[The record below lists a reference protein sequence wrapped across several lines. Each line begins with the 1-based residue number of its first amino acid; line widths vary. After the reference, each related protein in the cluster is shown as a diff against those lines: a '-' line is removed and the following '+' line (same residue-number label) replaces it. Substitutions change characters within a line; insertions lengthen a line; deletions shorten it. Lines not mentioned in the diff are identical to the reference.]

1 MAVIRISRRLSC
13 ELFFRRGGDIHG
25 RIHAKRSL
33 RSAGSTSGIW
43 SFGMVMMIMMIVV
56 IVVIEIGLGSLLQ
69 SVEIGNID
77 AICIDSLVLHGTV
90 DERGGIGRHVGSWR
104 RALVPGQIRAAG
116 FTLPLLTGGAGQAR
130 EVGLFGKDF
139 SHSSVVIKRKA
150 NIENQVVLAD
160 GVCSIQALAKMKA
173 ECKV

>member
-1 MAVIRISRRLSC
+1 
-13 ELFFRRGGDIHG
+13 
-25 RIHAKRSL
+25 
-33 RSAGSTSGIW
+33 
-43 SFGMVMMIMMIVV
+43 MVMMIMMIM
-56 IVVIEIGLGSLLQ
+56 VIEIGLGSLLQ

-77 AICIDSLVLHGTV
+77 TICIDSLVLHGTV
-90 DERGGIGRHVGSWR
+90 DERSGIGRHVGSWR

-116 FTLPLLTGGAGQAR
+116 FTLPLLTGGAGQAG

-160 GVCSIQALAKMKA
+160 GVCSIKALAKIKA